1 MKTAFFASVCLI
13 WAALANPAHAES
25 LDDLLAKLKNHP
37 QVDAIL
43 AESERQNELAKG
55 QLGLP
60 DPTVSLGI
68 NNMPL
73 DNFSFRTERMTS
85 KVVEFRQAIP
95 SYSLRKAQ
103 YGIRQA
109 ESDKQKL
116 MAEYAVAQLR
126 ALLIKRL
133 VELNMLDELEDNATQ
148 QIALYKTIDKHL
160 EGRTQAGDSVY
171 GDFFAFDAQRLE
183 VDHVLNDLNQE
194 RAEATE
200 ELRWLVGSVP
210 EDITLEHGISQ
221 WPVDADKLYPALIA
235 KEDVAIKRS
244 GVEEADA
251 AFGPNYG
258 VETAYMQRDNV
269 GGVDLSDTFTI
280 KASISIPLWA
290 ESNQKPKLRAAQAAK
305 RSAEFT
311 FEDTKRQ
318 WLSRMNVLQNELD
331 VLLKNVAVLEKKKA
345 ALDQL
350 IAARERQYESG
361 ESDYPAFLKA
371 KIDRLALTQRLIRH
385 HAHHKMLIAQI
396 NSHIAG
402 GEHEKN

>member
-1 MKTAFFASVCLI
+1 MKTAFYASACLI
-13 WAALANPAHAES
+13 WAALATPAHAES

-60 DPTVSLGI
+60 DPTVSLGVG
-68 NNMPL
+68 NMPL
-73 DNFSFRTERMTS
+73 DTLSFRTERMTS
-85 KVVEFRQAIP
+85 KVVEFRQDIP
-95 SYSLRKAQ
+95 SYSLRKARF
-103 YGIRQA
+103 GMREA
-109 ESDKQKL
+109 ESHKQKL
-116 MAEYAVAQLR
+116 MAEYAEAQLR

-133 VELNMLDELEDNATQ
+133 VELNMLDELEDNARQ

-160 EGRTQAGDSVY
+160 EGRSEAGDSIY

-183 VDHVLNDLNQE
+183 VDHLLNALNQE
-194 RAEATE
+194 RTKAAE

-210 EDITLEHGISQ
+210 EQISLDHGASQ
-221 WPVDADKLYPALIA
+221 WPVAADQLYPALIA
-235 KEDVAIKRS
+235 KEDVAAKRS

-258 VETAYMQRDNV
+258 VETAYMQRDRVN
-269 GGVDLSDTFTI
+269 GVNLSDTFTI
-280 KASISIPLWA
+280 KASVSIPLWA
-290 ESNQKPKLRAAQAAK
+290 ESNQKPKLRAAKAAE

-311 FEDTKRQ
+311 FEDTKRL
-318 WLSRMNVLQNELD
+318 WLSKMNVLQNDLE
-331 VLLKNVAVLEKKKA
+331 VLLKNVTVLEKKKA

-350 IAARERQYESG
+350 IAAKERQYESG
-361 ESDYPAFLKA
+361 ESNYPAFLKA
-371 KIDRLALTQRLIRH
+371 KIDRLALQQRLIRH

-402 GEHEKN
+402 GFNEKT